1 MKYQR
6 VSADELFAAMRLGS
20 GSIVRQLVG
29 RDALVACSRDDN
41 GVSAILR
48 CLYEWN
54 LELLEI
60 LLATSPGLDIFEAAA
75 LGKVK
80 RLQELL
86 AGTPDL
92 VHAWSSDGVTA
103 LHLACFYGQEEAVEC
118 LLRAGA
124 DPAARARNERGSTP
138 VDEAASTQQLNILHL
153 LLVHGAQTD
162 PSPKPG
168 WAALP
173 MAAGQGY

>member
-6 VSADELFAAMRLGS
+6 VSASELFAAMRLGS

-29 RDALVACSRDDN
+29 RDALVACSRDDD

-86 AGTPDL
+86 ADAPDL
-92 VHAWSSDGVTA
+92 VHAWSPDGVTA

-118 LLRAGA
+118 LLQAGA
-124 DPAARARNERGSTP
+124 DPDARAHNERGFTP
-138 VDEAASTQQLNILHL
+138 LDEAASTQQLDIVHL
-153 LLVHGAQTD
+153 LLAHGAGAHVVRD
-162 PSPKPG
+162 EG
-168 WAALP
+168 WDALHL
-173 MAAGQGY
+173 AGNQA